1 MDSEPG
7 DYIGGGDN
15 YYYTPAEGAFS
26 SSQNYDNGVRFG
38 FANGSH
44 NWSLDFAAP
53 DSALLKCGSMTT
65 GLPPA
70 DDREAAILATL
81 PAGGY
86 TRSFEARP
94 ERPESLWWKFIVCP
108 EWVSI
113 NSWMVDSR
121 ASRDM
126 LFVMPSVDGALFL
139 SRSFSSA

>member
-53 DSALLKCGSMTT
+53 DSALLKVQIY
-65 GLPPA
+65 
-70 DDREAAILATL
+70 D
-81 PAGGY
+81 
-86 TRSFEARP
+86 
-94 ERPESLWWKFIVCP
+94 
-108 EWVSI
+108 
-113 NSWMVDSR
+113 NR
-121 ASRDM
+121 ASACRR
-126 LFVMPSVDGALFL
+126 
-139 SRSFSSA
+139 SRSSHLGDAAGRGLHCDYPRQGRSDWSRFGGSLSFALSA